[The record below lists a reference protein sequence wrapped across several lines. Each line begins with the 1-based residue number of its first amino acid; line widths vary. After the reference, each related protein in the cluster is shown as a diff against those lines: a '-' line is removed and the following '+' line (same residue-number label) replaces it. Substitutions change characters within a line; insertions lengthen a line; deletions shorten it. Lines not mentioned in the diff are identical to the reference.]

1 MFGFFTKRSAR
12 KKADLEFAYLRI
24 ELDAI
29 LKMVTSDEDPQ
40 NHVITM
46 VRVGSHIRKSLEH
59 RFGWAREVEISSDD
73 DLRSEEKRLD
83 QFSKDELQSLSKRID
98 KAANDAGQK
107 EQVEKT
113 IALRLLSGWLICKMM
128 AKDTDDQKII
138 ASATEHEEIYLSHIR
153 NMMRILR
160 GERPVLED

>member
-1 MFGFFTKRSAR
+1 MFKFFAKRSAR
-12 KKADLEFAYLRI
+12 KKAELDFAYLRI

-29 LKMVTSDEDPQ
+29 LKIVTSDDDPQ
-40 NHVITM
+40 NHAIAM

-59 RFGWAREVEISSDD
+59 RFGWAREVEISSDN
-73 DLRSEEKRLD
+73 DLRSEEQRLD
-83 QFSKDELQSLSKRID
+83 RFSKSELYSLSQKID
-98 KAANDAGQK
+98 KEANAAGQK

-113 IALRLLSGWLICKMM
+113 IALRLLSGWLTCKMI
-128 AKDTDDQKII
+128 AKSTEDQKIVV
-138 ASATEHEEIYLSHIR
+138 AAAEHEDIYLSHIR